1 MVDSVVVKFSKW
13 LLWLFDFQL
22 PIPRCHF
29 EGGKKM
35 VKALLFLLQFAFI
48 FILSEAKSSSLQPQA
63 AKSFNI
69 SYLQVACFIP
79 MIFFFFFRLFYLGFL
94 HLFELKFYF
103 LRFCSFLVLKES
115 GKLFLH
121 GCYNNKLLLNE
132 IHARPDQ
139 YCFWWCLRQ
148 SGSFYYEFPDLFGE
162 IFYVFLFYALLP
174 KISTYCEN

>member
-1 MVDSVVVKFSKW
+1 MTFVA
-13 LLWLFDFQL
+13 LWFPTLPNSQVPFWRGEKNDQSTSLSAPVRLHLYPLRSQIVQPTAPSCQILQHQL
-22 PIPRCHF
+22 SPGCVFHPYD
-29 EGGKKM
+29 
-35 VKALLFLLQFAFI
+35 
-48 FILSEAKSSSLQPQA
+48 P
-63 AKSFNI
+63 
-69 SYLQVACFIP
+69 
-79 MIFFFFFRLFYLGFL
+79 FFFFFRLFYLGFL

-148 SGSFYYEFPDLFGE
+148 SGSFIYEFPDLFGG